1 LRLTEGGIVNTSLMW
16 GETKELPDGRTVRS
30 ATPTPEFWELWRS
43 NKAEVRALGYGVSKY
58 QGEWRVS
65 HWTTP
70 DAAEVEAAVEASRA
84 TDATIDIPSPDGLEY
99 LPFQRAGIA
108 YALGRDATLFGDEM
122 GLGKTIQAIGVCN
135 ATRPETVLIV
145 CPASLKL
152 NWRNELQR
160 WLVDERRIDIVNGGG
175 EVFPSQ
181 PDIVIIN
188 YDVLAKHAADLH
200 GRTWGLVVFDE
211 AHYCKNPKA
220 KRTKAA
226 LAINAERKLVLTGTP
241 IPNRPVEIQS
251 IAGYLAPSRFGNF
264 FAFAKR
270 YCAATQTRHGWDFSG
285 SSNLP
290 ELQEQLRSSV
300 MVRRLKADVLD
311 ELPPKQ
317 RQVIVLDGGDYKEE
331 LRVQELAEAEAET
344 TSPRIDFEGLS
355 RERHLMALA
364 KVPAILDHLK
374 AIDHS
379 VVVFAHHKDV
389 IAALASELDCVTL
402 TGDHT
407 TEERQ
412 AAVESFQR
420 GDVQHFIGS
429 IGAAGVGITLTRASH
444 VVFAELDWVPGNL
457 SQCEDRCHRIGQ
469 RDSVLVQ
476 HLVVDESIDARQVE
490 LVVAKQGVLDASLD
504 VVAAPKAPE
513 AQAPEVTLEVLLGA
527 VPAPQSTVAVPGLMA
542 AFERAGAT
550 VNRPRLAVGS
560 LKITTAPEQG
570 SNAGCLYVKRDGEYQ
585 GKVTRDSV
593 FHPVGMADPQTGAD
607 LLAIDEDP
615 IGAAREHGRETGVCS
630 HCGRELTDPES
641 IERGIG
647 PICLAGW
654 G

>member
-1 LRLTEGGIVNTSLMW
+1 MTYDLTW

-30 ATPTPEFWELWRS
+30 ATPTPEFWEVWRS
-43 NKAEVRALGYGVSKY
+43 HKDEVKALGYGVSKY
-58 QGEWRVS
+58 QGEWQVS

-70 DAAEVEAAVEASRA
+70 DPAEVEATVEASRA
-84 TDATIDIPSPDGLEY
+84 TDATIDIPSPDGMEY

-108 YALGRDATLFGDEM
+108 YALGRESTLFGDEM
-122 GLGKTIQAIGVCN
+122 GLGKTIQAIGVIN

-175 EVFPSQ
+175 EVFPAD
-181 PDIVIIN
+181 PDVVVIN
-188 YDVLAKHAADLH
+188 YDVLTKHADDLH

-241 IPNRPVEIQS
+241 IPNRPVEIQPV
-251 IAGYLAPSRFGNF
+251 AGYLAPSRFGHF
-264 FAFAKR
+264 FKFAMR
-270 YCAATQTRHGWDFSG
+270 YCDAKQTRHGWDFSG
-285 SSNLP
+285 ASNLP

-317 RQVIVLDGGDYKEE
+317 RQVIVLDGADYKEE
-331 LRVQELAEAEAET
+331 LRVQELAEAESQT
-344 TSPRIDFEGLS
+344 TSPRIKFEELS
-355 RERHLMALA
+355 RERHLMARA

-374 AIDHS
+374 NIDHP

-402 TGDHT
+402 TGDNT
-407 TEERQ
+407 SEERQ

-420 GDVQHFIGS
+420 GDVDVFIGS
-429 IGAAGVGITLTRASH
+429 LGAAGVGITLTRASH
-444 VVFAELDWVPGNL
+444 VIFAELDWVPGNL
-457 SQCEDRCHRIGQ
+457 SQAEDRCHRIGQ
-469 RDSVLVQ
+469 HDSVLVQ
-476 HLVVDESIDARQVE
+476 HLVVDRSIDARQVE
-490 LVVAKQGVLDASLD
+490 LVVEKQGVLDASLD
-504 VVAAPKAPE
+504 TVAAPKATE
-513 AQAPEVTLEVLLGA
+513 APAPTATLRDLLDA
-527 VPAPQSTVAVPGLMA
+527 TPAPQSAITVPGLTA

-560 LKITTAPEQG
+560 LRITTAPEQG
-570 SNAGCLYVKRDGEYQ
+570 NNAGCLYVKRDGEYQ
-585 GKVTRDSV
+585 GKVTPDSV
-593 FHPVGMADPQTGAD
+593 FRPVGSADTQTGID

-615 IGAAREHGRETGVCS
+615 IGAARRHGRETGICS
-630 HCGRELTDPES
+630 NCWRELTHPES
-641 IERGIG
+641 LRIG
-647 PICLAGW
+647 MGPKCGKAWW
-654 G
+654 GKGDGA